1 MPIFIRLS
9 DEKLLKRCARKAT
22 QNPNESLHQLIW
34 KICPKSIDVG
44 RRTVQTAG
52 ALALSQFSMG
62 ATFKVLLLIILEMEP
77 GRELEASSHE
87 KDKKRIVLAERASS
101 FKSKAR
107 RKNLKYQ
114 RVKANEKKKNSE
126 GQTYTSGGFNN

>member
-22 QNPNESLHQLIW
+22 ENPNESLNQPNW
-34 KICPKSIDVG
+34 KICPKSTYVG
-44 RRTVQTAG
+44 RRTVQTAA
-52 ALALSQFSMG
+52 ALALSQFSLG
-62 ATFKVLLLIILEMEP
+62 ATFKVLLFKILEMEP

-87 KDKKRIVLAERASS
+87 KDRKRIALAERASS
-101 FKSKAR
+101 FKSKAH
-107 RKNLKYQ
+107 RKRLKYQ
-114 RVKANEKKKNSE
+114 RVKANEKKKNIE